1 MEMEREEGVG
11 DAALNAQIETV
22 VVVQNKHRNTHLQTT
37 KQTKYVLISSQNLKH
52 IHHVFICSVLCSN
65 Q

>member
-1 MEMEREEGVG
+1 MEMEKGEGIG
-11 DAALNAQIETV
+11 DASLNAQIETV

-52 IHHVFICSVLCSN
+52 IQHFFI
-65 Q
+65 